1 MVFYQIALYI
11 HPHPPFTLD
20 GKRLYT
26 VTSFLLPSPI
36 VDVDVDTHDAHLPG
50 LDLLHH
56 GVGPALD
63 LRHRL
68 HHPTQSLFKLN
79 LLKGFEV

>member
-1 MVFYQIALYI
+1 MGFYQIAPYT
-11 HPHPPFTLD
+11 PTPSTLD

-36 VDVDVDTHDAHLPG
+36 VDVDVDTHDTHLPG

>member
-1 MVFYQIALYI
+1 MGFYQIAL
-11 HPHPPFTLD
+11 PPPP
-20 GKRLYT
+20 
-26 VTSFLLPSPI
+26 VTSILLPSPTFD
-36 VDVDVDTHDAHLPG
+36 VDVDVDTVDTHLPG

-79 LLKGFEV
+79 LLKRIKT

>member
-1 MVFYQIALYI
+1 MGFYQIAL
-11 HPHPPFTLD
+11 PPPP
-20 GKRLYT
+20 
-26 VTSFLLPSPI
+26 VTSILLPSPTFDVD
-36 VDVDVDTHDAHLPG
+36 VDVDVDTVDTHLPG

>member
-1 MVFYQIALYI
+1 MGFYQIAL
-11 HPHPPFTLD
+11 PPPP
-20 GKRLYT
+20 
-26 VTSFLLPSPI
+26 VTSILLPSPTFD
-36 VDVDVDTHDAHLPG
+36 VDVDVDTYDTHLPG

-79 LLKGFEV
+79 LLKGFQV